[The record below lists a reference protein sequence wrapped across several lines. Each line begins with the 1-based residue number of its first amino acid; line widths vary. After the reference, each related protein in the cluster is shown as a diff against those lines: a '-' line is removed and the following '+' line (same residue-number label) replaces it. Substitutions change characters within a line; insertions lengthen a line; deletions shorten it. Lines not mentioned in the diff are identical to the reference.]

1 MGVGSRL
8 DGESGGRWLWRHAA
22 EVVARR
28 RVAATGTA
36 GGSSES
42 VSDGGGAA
50 AAADWLWRRRLR
62 LRGRHGVPPVC
73 SGGGAVFAWRQRVA
87 RAAQLGGGAS
97 DWARRP
103 RPWWRRRHNAVV
115 RPQRRRIRRLD
126 WASARLGRAQPK
138 IE

>member
-62 LRGRHGVPPVC
+62 LRGRHGCPGLQRWRRGVC
-73 SGGGAVFAWRQRVA
+73 VAAAGGT
-87 RAAQLGGGAS
+87 AAQLGGGAS
-97 DWARRP
+97 DWRGGDA
-103 RPWWRRRHNAVV
+103 HGGA
-115 RPQRRRIRRLD
+115 
-126 WASARLGRAQPK
+126 AAQCRGAPT
-138 IE
+138 EEEN